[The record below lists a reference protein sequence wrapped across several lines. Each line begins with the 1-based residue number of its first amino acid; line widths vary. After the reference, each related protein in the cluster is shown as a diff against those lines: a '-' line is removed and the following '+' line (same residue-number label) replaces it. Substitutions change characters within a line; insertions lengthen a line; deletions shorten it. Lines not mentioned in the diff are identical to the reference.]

1 MKVKCVLCDTVHD
14 IEDNSLKAKRLRNR
28 RITMYLCEECDGRI
42 YDRTQKRHKTGNF
55 HLYDGHKKKKD
66 LI

>member
-42 YDRTQKRHKTGNF
+42 YDRTQNAQNWQLPSIRRTQ
-55 HLYDGHKKKKD
+55 KKKD